1 MTKRQRIE
9 DIFMTIGYDIRI
21 TCLGNSVFCVY
32 VEHIQCR
39 TESGENARIDSTGE
53 TFSSLEEAL
62 IYAKGLHKAV
72 MTIQNN
78 CKLIKEEDKNGI

>member
-1 MTKRQRIE
+1 M
-9 DIFMTIGYDIRI
+9 
-21 TCLGNSVFCVY
+21 FCVY

-39 TESGENARIDSTGE
+39 TESGEEARIDSTGE

-62 IYAKGLHKAV
+62 IYALGLHDAI
-72 MTIQNN
+72 TLLQNR